1 MLWFVV
7 RHWYGHL
14 SVSITEY
21 TCAGPECFVRE
32 YLPTLDL
39 LFQARREDPNTT
51 ESRPSSTDQQNAVDD
66 WLNIEPW
73 LLDFYR
79 GSEKVL
85 RRNSIAM

>member
-32 YLPTLDL
+32 YLQTLNL
-39 LFQARREDPNTT
+39 LFQVRREDPNTT
-51 ESRPSSTDQQNAVDD
+51 ESRPSSSHQQNAVDD
-66 WLNIEPW
+66 WPKIEPW
-73 LLDFYR
+73 LLEFYR

-85 RRNSIAM
+85 LRNSIAM